1 MLLPLI
7 GAGLGGLQAYQ
18 ASEGNLGATLLGA
31 GIGAVTP
38 GAMRMAGTALGAK
51 LAGTGLAA
59 KAGAG
64 LTGNA
69 LRLSQLAANQAG
81 TLQGGLAASGA
92 LNLAKAG
99 RILSSPGLAGRLL
112 PTALGAAAAGGG
124 VLLGAPALA
133 GGLAANVTKPAGTA
147 AQVGAGA
154 LGYQTPAEAAYGG
167 DALPPGMGQTGPTDP
182 FGNPI
187 DMLGPAGIGQRLAQ
201 FKSAETQR
209 DIMRLLLPEVYKASE
224 ARSKSEFARNM
235 AAAGIR
241 QNIAT
246 RAAMLQ
252 AAQQAG
258 LNMGAT
264 AAQQAGGALT
274 SQYQY
279 S

>member
-31 GIGAVTP
+31 GLGAVTP
-38 GAMRMAGTALGAK
+38 PGLRMAGTALGAK
-51 LAGTGLAA
+51 LAG
-59 KAGAG
+59 AG
-64 LTGNA
+64 LKQG
-69 LRLSQLAANQAG
+69 AA
-81 TLQGGLAASGA
+81 
-92 LNLAKAG
+92 
-99 RILSSPGLAGRLL
+99 
-112 PTALGAAAAGGG
+112 TALGAGAKAARQAGLMGLASPLSKVAGQVYRMSPVRAAATLGGLAAGGG
-124 VLLGAPALA
+124 VLLGIPALA
-133 GGLAANVTKPAGTA
+133 GGLAANVARPAGTA

-154 LGYQTPAEAAYGG
+154 LGYQTPAEAVYGG

-279 S
+279 Q